1 MKLQKLLLMKA
12 SLLLSLAGFAQK
24 YTLQKCISTAINN
37 NLQVQQSNINVKIS
51 EVNLKQSK
59 DNRLPTINAS
69 TGQGLSF
76 GRGIDPYTNTAINQ
90 QIGFNNLGISSG
102 IVVFNGWQQLN
113 TIRQQEHLLNAD
125 KMTVEANKENL
136 TLNVILAYLQVLS
149 NQELLVLAN
158 NQIEVTQTQIQ
169 KTQKLITAGI
179 LPETNLIDLKAQL
192 ANDELSAVNAKN
204 NLADAK
210 LSLLQLM
217 NLSPKEPI
225 EVEPIQVKDIVFYQT
240 TTEEV
245 YQKAI
250 ENQSFIKAN
259 QYRLSAAEKAIDI
272 AKGIKYPVI
281 TFNTGLSTNYSS
293 AARRSVASG
302 EIVEANTGLYVP
314 LNGSRFPVMVAQ
326 PQTTIE
332 NIGYFSQMALNR
344 NFSFNFQVRIPIL
357 NAYNVR
363 NRMNLANLNR
373 ENLLYT
379 DKINRQQ
386 LRQNIEQAYNTMN
399 AAFQRYGS
407 IQKQVDAQT
416 EAFLTAERKF
426 DIGTINSMD
435 YNLAKTNLDRAKLNL
450 IQAKYDYLL
459 RMRILDFYQ
468 NK

>member
-12 SLLLSLAGFAQK
+12 SLLLSLVGFAQK
-24 YTLQKCISTAINN
+24 YTLSKCISTAITN
-37 NLQVQQSNINVKIS
+37 NLQVQQSSINVKIS

-76 GRGIDPYTNTAINQ
+76 GRGIDPYTNAAVNQ

-102 IVVFNGWQQLN
+102 VVVFNGWQQLN

-192 ANDELSAVNAKN
+192 ANDELTAVNAKN

-217 NLSPKEPI
+217 NLSPKEPL
-225 EVEPIQVKDIVFYQT
+225 EVEPIEVKDIVFYQT

-245 YQKAI
+245 YKQAL

-293 AARRSVASG
+293 AARRSVVSG
-302 EIVEANTGLYVP
+302 DIVEANTGLYVP

-326 PQTTIE
+326 PQTTVE

-379 DKINRQQ
+379 DRVNRQQ